1 MKQGYE
7 QTDTA
12 GSGNTP
18 AAGDGRLSDSAPPT
32 GNGNPSGGQE
42 QRRAWMSLLA
52 SAEPSDLESYTD
64 RLPSGLRYS
73 FLRRPETGLLMMQAR
88 AGNTGTRFNLGE
100 VVATRCVISLQS
112 PEGDS
117 VEGFAVILG
126 RSGRHAE
133 LAAVYDALL
142 QTAAAPELEQG
153 LLPLLSGK
161 KREAEERKNTATER
175 TKVDFFTMVRG
186 ED

>member
-1 MKQGYE
+1 M
-7 QTDTA
+7 A
-12 GSGNTP
+12 
-18 AAGDGRLSDSAPPT
+18 
-32 GNGNPSGGQE
+32 
-42 QRRAWMSLLA
+42 LLA
-52 SAEPSDLESYTD
+52 SAEPSDLENYTD

-100 VVATRCVISLQS
+100 ATATRCVISLQS
-112 PEGDS
+112 PEGGS
-117 VEGFAVILG
+117 VEGFALILG
-126 RSGRHAE
+126 RNGRHAE

-161 KREAEERKNTATER
+161 KQDALERKNNATER

-186 ED
+186 EDS